1 MSDFGRL
8 LDLLCQDFNLT
19 SRAHEGWGTDI
30 QAHGTKSWRSVSP
43 ARHFFQGTDALGSLL
58 SCTLWGTVYSPPYY
72 LGISPGAALSKQML
86 ILASIECPT
95 VLRSILMVMEM
106 GSQDD

>member
-1 MSDFGRL
+1 MGYRHSGSWNQEL
-8 LDLLCQDFNLT
+8 EVSQP
-19 SRAHEGWGTDI
+19 
-30 QAHGTKSWRSVSP
+30 TK
-43 ARHFFQGTDALGSLL
+43 AFFFQGTDALGSLL

-72 LGISPGAALSKQML
+72 LGISPGAALSNQML

-95 VLRSILMVMEM
+95 VLRSTLMVTEM